1 MKIITGIGRSGT
13 SVLTEY
19 AKQCGLN
26 VGKTKWIPQY
36 DAGNESQEMM
46 EINNHLFK
54 LGAGSGINAR
64 VRALNLDVVKD
75 PLFIR
80 NVNIVK
86 TWWSLRKDI
95 EIIYCERPFQD
106 IADSQKRKPQM
117 TCPAYRC
124 FVDEMEQIQTDF
136 LLTCGEI
143 GIPFTILKYPYSS
156 YKVVNKLLG
165 IVNDG
170 EIFKNL
176 MK

>member
-19 AKQCGLN
+19 AKLCGLN
-26 VGKTKWIPQY
+26 AGKTKWIKQY
-36 DAGNESQEMM
+36 DAGNESQELI

-54 LGAGSGINAR
+54 LGSDTGVNAR
-64 VRALNLDVVKD
+64 IRGMNLDVVKD

-80 NVNIVK
+80 NINIVK

-95 EIIYCERPFQD
+95 EIIYCERPFKD
-106 IADSQKRKPQM
+106 IAASQKRKPQM

-124 FVDEMEQIQTDF
+124 FEDEMEQIQTDF
-136 LLTCGEI
+136 LLACGEI
-143 GIPFTILKYPYSS
+143 GIPFTILKYPYAS
-156 YKVVNKLLG
+156 YKQVNKALG

-170 EIFKNL
+170 TIFKEL
-176 MK
+176 MR